1 MSENYDLLCSET
13 GGDPKPLTAWANLVD
28 ENANRTVSLR
38 YLPDSNFYENL
49 DDRYIGPTN

>member
-38 YLPDSNFYENL
+38 YLPDSKFYENS
-49 DDRYIGPTN
+49 DDRYNE